1 MNKLSWPNDGGDE
14 EVARTLRAMYAAPV
28 NEQYW
33 NDLEARIVARIA
45 EVDLG
50 WWAELDR
57 WARPALL
64 AAAVLVLAAG
74 VAMFRARQVETQ
86 TAYESILTP
95 SPVPVETVI
104 RPTLE
109 GDREASLRDVVGH
122 KDRSNGR
129 P

>member
-1 MNKLSWPNDGGDE
+1 MTKLTWHNDGGED
-14 EVARTLRAMYAAPV
+14 EVARNLRAMYAAPV
-28 NEQYW
+28 GEQYW
-33 NDLEARIVARIA
+33 NDLEARILARIA

-74 VAMFRARQVETQ
+74 VAMFRARQVETR
-86 TAYESILTP
+86 TAYENILTP

-109 GDREASLRDVVGH
+109 GDREASLRDIVGH

>member
-1 MNKLSWPNDGGDE
+1 MTTKLTMHNDDDDVTRG
-14 EVARTLRAMYAAPV
+14 LRALYAAPV
-28 NEQYW
+28 GEPYW
-33 NDLEARIVARIA
+33 NELEARIMGRIA

-74 VAMFRARQVETQ
+74 IAMFRARQVETQ
-86 TAYESILTP
+86 TAYEHILTP

>member
-1 MNKLSWPNDGGDE
+1 MKRLTTHNEDEGEEITRELS
-14 EVARTLRAMYAAPV
+14 AIYAAPSG
-28 NEQYW
+28 EMYW
-33 NDLEARIVARIA
+33 NELEARIMGRIV

-57 WARPALL
+57 WARPALV
-64 AAAVLVLAAG
+64 AAAVLILAAG
-74 VAMFRARQVETQ
+74 VAMFHARQVETQ
-86 TAYESILTP
+86 TAYEHILTP

-109 GDREASLRDVVGH
+109 GDREASLRDVVGSR
-122 KDRSNGR
+122 DRRNGR

>member
-1 MNKLSWPNDGGDE
+1 MTKLTMHNDGDDDVTRG
-14 EVARTLRAMYAAPV
+14 LRALYAAPV
-28 NEQYW
+28 GEPYW
-33 NDLEARIVARIA
+33 NELEARIMHSIA

-57 WARPALL
+57 WARPALI
-64 AAAVLVLAAG
+64 AAAVLVFAASL
-74 VAMFRARQVETQ
+74 AMFRAHQVETQ
-86 TAYESILTP
+86 NAYENILTP

-109 GDREASLRDVVGH
+109 SEREASLRDVVGH

>member
-1 MNKLSWPNDGGDE
+1 MTKLTMHDDGDE
-14 EVARTLRAMYAAPV
+14 DIAHGLRVIYAAPAG
-28 NEQYW
+28 EPYW
-33 NDLEARIVARIA
+33 NELEARIMGRIN

-57 WARPALL
+57 WARPALI

-74 VAMFRARQVETQ
+74 VAMFRAREVETQ
-86 TAYESILTP
+86 NAYENILTP

-122 KDRSNGR
+122 QDKSSIGR
-129 P
+129 H

>member
-1 MNKLSWPNDGGDE
+1 MGDE
-14 EVARTLRAMYAAPV
+14 EVTRGLRALYAAPAG
-28 NEQYW
+28 ELYW
-33 NDLEARIVARIA
+33 NDLEARIMGRIT
-45 EVDLG
+45 EVDFG

-64 AAAVLVLAAG
+64 AAAVLILAAG
-74 VAMFRARQVETQ
+74 VAMFRAHQVETE
-86 TAYESILTP
+86 TAYENILTP

>member
-1 MNKLSWPNDGGDE
+1 MTNRTMHNDESDE
-14 EVARTLRAMYAAPV
+14 EVTRGLRALYAAPAG
-28 NEQYW
+28 ELYW
-33 NDLEARIVARIA
+33 NDLEARIMGRIT

-57 WARPALL
+57 WARPALV
-64 AAAVLVLAAG
+64 AAAILVLAAG
-74 VAMFRARQVETQ
+74 VAMFRARQVETEN
-86 TAYESILTP
+86 AYENILTP

>member
-1 MNKLSWPNDGGDE
+1 MTKYTIHNDHGDE
-14 EVARTLRAMYAAPV
+14 EVVRGLRALYVAPV
-28 NEQYW
+28 GEPYW
-33 NDLEARIVARIA
+33 SDLEARIMGRIA

-74 VAMFRARQVETQ
+74 IAMFRAHQVETQ
-86 TAYESILTP
+86 AAYENILTP

>member
-1 MNKLSWPNDGGDE
+1 MNKLTMNNDDGDE
-14 EVARTLRAMYAAPV
+14 DVVRGLRAMYAAPIGEPFW
-28 NEQYW
+28 NE
-33 NDLEARIVARIA
+33 LEARIMGRIA

-57 WARPALL
+57 WARPALI
-64 AAAVLVLAAG
+64 AAAVLMLAAG
-74 VAMFRARQVETQ
+74 VAMFRAHQVETEA
-86 TAYESILTP
+86 AYENILTP

-109 GDREASLRDVVGH
+109 GEREASLRDVVGH
-122 KDRSNGR
+122 KERGNGR

>member
-1 MNKLSWPNDGGDE
+1 MTKLTMHNEGDDDI
-14 EVARTLRAMYAAPV
+14 ARGLHALYAAPV
-28 NEQYW
+28 GEPYW
-33 NDLEARIVARIA
+33 NELEARIMGRIT

-74 VAMFRARQVETQ
+74 VAMFRARQEETR
-86 TAYESILTP
+86 TAYETILTP
-95 SPVPVETVI
+95 SPVPVETVV

-122 KDRSNGR
+122 QDMRSNR
-129 P
+129 RH

>member
-1 MNKLSWPNDGGDE
+1 MTKLTMHNENGDDD
-14 EVARTLRAMYAAPV
+14 VTRGLRAVYAAPV
-28 NEQYW
+28 GEPYW
-33 NDLEARIVARIA
+33 SDLEARIMGRIA

-86 TAYESILTP
+86 TAYEHILTP

-122 KDRSNGR
+122 RDRSNGR

>member
-1 MNKLSWPNDGGDE
+1 MNKLTMNNDEGDE
-14 EVARTLRAMYAAPV
+14 DVVRGLRAMYAAPIGEPFW
-28 NEQYW
+28 NE
-33 NDLEARIVARIA
+33 LEARIMGRIA

-57 WARPALL
+57 WARPALI
-64 AAAVLVLAAG
+64 AAAVLMLAAG
-74 VAMFRARQVETQ
+74 VAMFRAHQVETQ
-86 TAYESILTP
+86 TAYENILTP

-109 GDREASLRDVVGH
+109 GEREASLRDVVGH
-122 KDRSNGR
+122 KERGNGR

>member
-1 MNKLSWPNDGGDE
+1 MTKRTTHNEGDDAE
-14 EVARTLRAMYAAPV
+14 MGRTLRAIYAAPSG
-28 NEQYW
+28 EMYW
-33 NDLEARIVARIA
+33 NELEARIMARIT

-57 WARPALL
+57 WVRPALV

-74 VAMFRARQVETQ
+74 VAMFRAHQVETEA
-86 TAYESILTP
+86 AYENILTP
-95 SPVPVETVI
+95 SPVPVETTI

-109 GDREASLRDVVGH
+109 GEREASLRDVVGH

>member
-1 MNKLSWPNDGGDE
+1 MTKLTTHNEGEDE
-14 EVARTLRAMYAAPV
+14 EVGRTLRALYAAPSG
-28 NEQYW
+28 EIYW
-33 NDLEARIVARIA
+33 NDLEARIMARIT

-57 WARPALL
+57 WARPALI
-64 AAAVLVLAAG
+64 AAAVLVLGAG
-74 VAMFRARQVETQ
+74 VAMFRARQVETES
-86 TAYESILTP
+86 AYENILTP

-122 KDRSNGR
+122 KEKGNGR

>member
-1 MNKLSWPNDGGDE
+1 MNKLTMYNDEGDE
-14 EVARTLRAMYAAPV
+14 EVVRGLRAIYAAPIG
-28 NEQYW
+28 EPYW
-33 NDLEARIVARIA
+33 NDLEARIMGRIA

-57 WARPALL
+57 WARPALI

-74 VAMFRARQVETQ
+74 VAMFRAHQVETE
-86 TAYESILTP
+86 TAYENILTP

-109 GDREASLRDVVGH
+109 GEREASLRDVVGH
-122 KDRSNGR
+122 KERGNGR

>member
-1 MNKLSWPNDGGDE
+1 MTKLTMHNDDGDE
-14 EVARTLRAMYAAPV
+14 DVTRGLRALYAAPV
-28 NEQYW
+28 GEPYW
-33 NDLEARIVARIA
+33 NELETRIMGRIT

-74 VAMFRARQVETQ
+74 IAMFRARQVETQ
-86 TAYESILTP
+86 TAYENILTP

-122 KDRSNGR
+122 KYRSNGR

>member
-1 MNKLSWPNDGGDE
+1 MTKLTMHDDGDE
-14 EVARTLRAMYAAPV
+14 DIAYGLRVIYAAPAG
-28 NEQYW
+28 EPYW
-33 NDLEARIVARIA
+33 NELEARIMGRIN

-57 WARPALL
+57 WARPALI

-74 VAMFRARQVETQ
+74 VAMFRAREVETQ
-86 TAYESILTP
+86 NAYENILTP
-95 SPVPVETVI
+95 SPVPVETVV

-122 KDRSNGR
+122 QDKSSIGR
-129 P
+129 H